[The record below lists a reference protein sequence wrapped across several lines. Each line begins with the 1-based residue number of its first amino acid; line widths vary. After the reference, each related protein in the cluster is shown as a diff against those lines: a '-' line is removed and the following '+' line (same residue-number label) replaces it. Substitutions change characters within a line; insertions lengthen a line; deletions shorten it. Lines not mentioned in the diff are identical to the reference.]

1 MADSEPLPKRS
12 LSDVNTKAIASDD
25 ATSAEDPQTSPIE
38 NNSQDDGAKYLT
50 GYKLAVVLAS
60 IILCCYL
67 MLLDNL
73 IVSTVSHPERVLPS
87 LVYASLS

>member
-1 MADSEPLPKRS
+1 MVDSEPPTKLS
-12 LSDVNTKAIASDD
+12 LSDVTTKATASED
-25 ATSAEDPQTSPIE
+25 APSVEDPQISPVE
-38 NNSQDDGAKYLT
+38 NSSQADGAEYLT

-73 IVSTVSHPERVLPS
+73 IVSTVSHLH
-87 LVYASLS
+87 ASCHR